1 MANAD
6 QKVKDDAVR
15 AKDTAE
21 AENRTL
27 KTTIASLQE
36 TITGKD
42 LEIAGLNKDVS
53 EKNLLVSV
61 AKQKGF
67 LEGMAAPSLAGMVTN
82 ASGRLCTIQVTDNP
96 GDVDIS
102 DMIAK
107 MPFSFAIYDA
117 SGYKGEATATHY
129 EPTAKA
135 VLCNLTLV
143 KGNIKEGDRAA
154 TKTP

>member
-1 MANAD
+1 M
-6 QKVKDDAVR
+6 
-15 AKDTAE
+15 
-21 AENRTL
+21 
-27 KTTIASLQE
+27 
-36 TITGKD
+36 
-42 LEIAGLNKDVS
+42 
-53 EKNLLVSV
+53 
-61 AKQKGF
+61 
-67 LEGMAAPSLAGMVTN
+67 
-82 ASGRLCTIQVTDNP
+82 IQVTDNP

-107 MPFSFAIYDA
+107 TSLSFAIYDA